1 MHKLIKE
8 VHSLIVVP
16 DHQGRL
22 FKHVVS
28 KLTQEQIER
37 LKAFNL
43 KQYKQFFIY
52 VQDVAELYMKM
63 AEEIFIRPEK
73 MRGEVFN
80 AGTNKGYNV
89 REILELIFKLCDNKK
104 EFNRILKK
112 MKNKKTTGEINLQIM
127 DHKKIKK
134 YIGWQPRYNLKT
146 GLTETISWFSDY
158 LKKSNL

>member
-1 MHKLIKE
+1 MPI
-8 VHSLIVVP
+8 IVTRFCNIYGPGQLNFSAVIP
-16 DHQGRL
+16 DGIRSTL
-22 FKHVVS
+22 NYSSFTPRGNG
-28 KLTQEQIER
+28 TQVR
-37 LKAFNL
+37 D
-43 KQYKQFFIY
+43 FIY

-63 AEEIFIRPEK
+63 AEEIFIKPEK

-127 DHKKIKK
+127 DHKK
-134 YIGWQPRYNLKT
+134 
-146 GLTETISWFSDY
+146 
-158 LKKSNL
+158 